1 VTDRKR
7 VIGVSYEPGEAAP
20 VVVLKGSGAAADAV
34 IDAAQARDDL
44 PVVRDAAL
52 VDQLYRLP
60 IDSAIGK
67 ELFPVM
73 AVLLAHVLLV
83 DRKAQEANP

>member
-1 VTDRKR
+1 MERKR

-20 VVVLKGSGAAADAV
+20 AVMLKASGEAADAV
-34 IDAAQARDDL
+34 LEEARKHDDL

-73 AVLLAHVLLV
+73 AVLLAHVLKV
-83 DRKAQEANP
+83 DRTTKEHSV

>member
-1 VTDRKR
+1 MERKK
-7 VIGVSYEPGEAAP
+7 VIGVSYDLGAAAP
-20 VVVLKGSGAAADAV
+20 AVMLKAAGDAADAV
-34 IDAAQARDDL
+34 LDAARDRQDL

-60 IDSAIGK
+60 LDSAIGK

-73 AVLLAHVLLV
+73 AVLLAHVLRL
-83 DRKAQEANP
+83 DRKTKEESV

>member
-1 VTDRKR
+1 MERKK

-20 VVVLKGSGAAADAV
+20 AVMLKAAGEAADAV
-34 IDAAQARDDL
+34 LEAARGREDL

-60 IDSAIGK
+60 IDSAVGK

-73 AVLLAHVLLV
+73 AVLLAHVLRL
-83 DRKAQEANP
+83 DRKTQEGSV